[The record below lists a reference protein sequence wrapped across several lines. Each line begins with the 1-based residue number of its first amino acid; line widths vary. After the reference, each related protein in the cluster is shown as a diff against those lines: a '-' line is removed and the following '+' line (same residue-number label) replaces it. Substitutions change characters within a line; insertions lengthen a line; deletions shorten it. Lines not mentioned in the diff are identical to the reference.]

1 MDREASRVPELEAE
15 VAQLRGENKML
26 QELVVELRD
35 VVEQLRARVAELE
48 AELSRHSGNSSKP
61 PSSDTL
67 AQRAAQKARREEWTS
82 KRKGKGKRRRPG
94 KQPGDPGRHLAQ
106 VADPDVVVPHRPL
119 ACRCCGRSLEGAPLV
134 GQEMRQVFD
143 LPVLRAVVTAHV
155 AERRRCP
162 CGEVTTG
169 DFPGEA
175 TAPAC
180 WGPRLRALGTYLL
193 VRQHLPVGRCAE
205 LLTDVVGA
213 PVSTGFLAGL
223 PAEAETGLGGFLQ
236 VLKGRLAAEEVL
248 HVDETGARVSGLRR
262 WFHVASTPALTLVEL
277 HEKRGW
283 EATEAIGVLPAFS
296 GVAVHDRL
304 SCYWR
309 YRFPHAVCNAHLLR
323 DLAAVAELP
332 EREGVPSQ
340 RPWSEA
346 MAALLI
352 DAKEMAEAA
361 RAKGRPA
368 LSRRQQRRIG
378 DRFDTIVE
386 AALSANPDPLLL
398 GRQKRTPL
406 ERQSFNLAVAFR
418 DHKDEILR
426 FAIDLR
432 VPWDNNQAERDLRM
446 VKLQQKISGCF
457 RTHEGARRFCAIRS
471 YISTAAKH
479 GVGAFEV
486 LTSLFTG
493 AAWTIPEAAPS

>member
-1 MDREASRVPELEAE
+1 M
-15 VAQLRGENKML
+15 
-26 QELVVELRD
+26 
-35 VVEQLRARVAELE
+35 
-48 AELSRHSGNSSKP
+48 
-61 PSSDTL
+61 
-67 AQRAAQKARREEWTS
+67 
-82 KRKGKGKRRRPG
+82 
-94 KQPGDPGRHLAQ
+94 
-106 VADPDVVVPHRPL
+106 
-119 ACRCCGRSLEGAPLV
+119 
-134 GQEMRQVFD
+134 
-143 LPVLRAVVTAHV
+143 
-155 AERRRCP
+155 
-162 CGEVTTG
+162 
-169 DFPGEA
+169 
-175 TAPAC
+175 
-180 WGPRLRALGTYLL
+180 
-193 VRQHLPVGRCAE
+193 
-205 LLTDVVGA
+205 
-213 PVSTGFLAGL
+213 
-223 PAEAETGLGGFLQ
+223 
-236 VLKGRLAAEEVL
+236 
-248 HVDETGARVSGLRR
+248 
-262 WFHVASTPALTLVEL
+262 
-277 HEKRGW
+277 
-283 EATEAIGVLPAFS
+283 
-296 GVAVHDRL
+296 AVHDRL